1 MADALYYKPPAVSI
15 TQNSALPASTLS
27 GQIKK
32 LVDSMAGYL
41 APQKAYTD
49 NMTFEQYAA
58 PDRAA
63 FDILNKQA
71 TGDFNYFTMDP
82 FQRQYANTAASST
95 MPLQGNAMD
104 IYKRQQAAI
113 SQPFLDQQA
122 AQARAFEGQTRSMY
136 DQSLSDYYNSPT
148 AFNNIYTQ

>member
-49 NMTFEQYAA
+49 NMTFDQYAA
-58 PDRAA
+58 PNRAA

-82 FQRQYANTAASST
+82 FQRQYANTAASTT

-104 IYKRQQAAI
+104 IYKRQQAATL
-113 SQPFLDQQA
+113 QPFLDQQA
-122 AQARAFEGQTRSMY
+122 SQASQFDALTREQY
-136 DQSLSDYYNSPT
+136 NQSLSDYYASPT
-148 AFNNIYTQ
+148 AFNNIATQ